1 MNDGDILFNNVI
13 DIRNLTYKYG
23 NQVVL
28 DDINLVVKSKD
39 FLGLI
44 GPNGSGKTTLLKGI
58 LGLIP
63 LQKGEIHLFD
73 KPLNKF
79 GDWDKI
85 GYVSQKANS
94 FNSGF
99 PATVYEVVSM
109 GLFGR
114 KGLFKGLNNKDKEQV
129 IATLEIVG
137 LTDYMKQSIGKLS
150 GGQQQRTF
158 IARAL
163 VSQPQLL
170 ILDEPTV
177 GVDIESTNQFYIL
190 LEKLNKEKGITII
203 LVSHD
208 IGVVTNKVS
217 NIACLNKR
225 LLYHGNPEFYNNESC
240 NIVQNM
246 YGKDMEIVS
255 HDHHMGE

>member
-1 MNDGDILFNNVI
+1 MSDKVI
-13 DIRNLTYKYG
+13 EIKNLTFKYS
-23 NQVVL
+23 NQVIL
-28 DDINLVVKSKD
+28 DNINLIVEQND

-44 GPNGSGKTTLLKGI
+44 GPNGSGKTTLLKEI

-63 LQKGEIHLFD
+63 IQQGEIYLFG
-73 KPLNKF
+73 KQLNKF
-79 GDWDKI
+79 NEWDKI

-109 GLFGR
+109 GLYGK
-114 KGLFKGLNNKDKEQV
+114 KGLFKRLDSEDKQQ
-129 IATLEIVG
+129 IHYAINQVG
-137 LTDYMKQSIGKLS
+137 LGDYTKKSIGKLS
-150 GGQQQRTF
+150 GGQQQRVF

-163 VSQPQLL
+163 VSQPKLL

-177 GVDIESTNQFYIL
+177 GVDLESTNQFYFL
-190 LEKLNKEKGITII
+190 LEKLNKDKKITII

-217 NIACLNKR
+217 NIACLNKK
-225 LLYHGNPEFYNNESC
+225 LLYHGNPEFYNDESC
-240 NIVQNM
+240 NVLLNM
-246 YGKDMEIVS
+246 YGQDMGIVS
-255 HDHHMGE
+255 HEHHLGE

>member
-1 MNDGDILFNNVI
+1 MSDNVI
-13 DIRNLTYKYG
+13 DIRNLTFKYG
-23 NQVVL
+23 DQVIL
-28 DDINLVVKSKD
+28 DNINLIVEQKD

-44 GPNGSGKTTLLKGI
+44 GPNGSGKTTLLKEI

-63 LQKGEIHLFD
+63 IQQGEIYLFN
-73 KPLNKF
+73 KQLNRF
-79 GDWDKI
+79 NDWDKI
-85 GYVSQKANS
+85 GYISQKANS

-109 GLFGR
+109 GLFGK
-114 KGLFKGLNNKDKEQV
+114 KGLFKRLNNKDREQ
-129 IATLEIVG
+129 IYSAIDLVG
-137 LTDYMKQSIGKLS
+137 LADYTKRSIGKLS
-150 GGQQQRTF
+150 GGQQQRVF

-163 VSQPQLL
+163 VSQPKLL

-177 GVDIESTNQFYIL
+177 GVDLESTNQFYFL

-217 NIACLNKR
+217 NIACLNKK
-225 LLYHGNPEFYNNESC
+225 LLYHGNPEFYNDESC
-240 NIVQNM
+240 NILSNM
-246 YGKDMEIVS
+246 YGKDMGIVS
-255 HDHHMGE
+255 HNHHMGE

>member
-1 MNDGDILFNNVI
+1 MSNKVI
-13 DIRNLTYKYG
+13 DIRNLTFKYS

-28 DDINLVVKSKD
+28 DDINLTVEPKD

-44 GPNGSGKTTLLKGI
+44 GPNGSGKTTLLKQI

-63 LQKGEIHLFD
+63 IQQGEIYLFN
-73 KPLNKF
+73 KPINRF
-79 GDWDKI
+79 SDWDKI

-109 GLFGR
+109 GLFGK
-114 KGLFKGLNNKDKEQV
+114 KGLFKRLNNKDKVQIYSV
-129 IATLEIVG
+129 IDLVG
-137 LTDYMKQSIGKLS
+137 LSDYTKRSIGNLS
-150 GGQQQRTF
+150 GGQQQRVF

-163 VSQPQLL
+163 VSQPKLL

-177 GVDIESTNQFYIL
+177 GVDVETTNQFYFL

-217 NIACLNKR
+217 NIACLNKS
-225 LLYHGNPEFYNNESC
+225 LLYHGNPEFYNDESC
-240 NIVQNM
+240 NMLLNM
-246 YGKDMEIVS
+246 YGEDMGIVS
-255 HDHHMGE
+255 HNHHMGE